1 MLQMFSKTMLNT
13 GTHTHTYVANIFY
26 LMVVY
31 IWVSLNR
38 DYNSYLCVAVYC
50 VTLIMGGT
58 WTNIWLCSPDRE
70 LTTGRTND
78 TTNVQLGKR
87 VSVLGL
93 FTGVWVRV
101 SLQGHG
107 WFNSSRSLKLHLN
120 MGDPC
125 RPKPGA
131 LCTLCQQLYRP
142 QSVSSEVLF
151 VYLWAKWSLWIW

>member
-1 MLQMFSKTMLNT
+1 
-13 GTHTHTYVANIFY
+13 
-26 LMVVY
+26 MVVY

-120 MGDPC
+120 MDDPC